1 MSLDAVSICS
11 IVSASRWSVTSSSF
25 SACSSNFLDLK
36 QHSQSY
42 STGSDAATAVQAH
55 FGGLVYT
62 VCTLVCVAV
71 MSSDEF
77 FTLTVQ
83 QASVSSVSLLSV
95 MPRDSFV
102 SAIHWAFSVSS
113 VNSTEHYSSLI
124 FTNCLTWHNAKSEGF
139 SAIPKNFK
147 KSDY

>member
-1 MSLDAVSICS
+1 L
-11 IVSASRWSVTSSSF
+11 SVTWSSF

-42 STGSDAATAVQAH
+42 STGSDASTAVQAH
-55 FGGLVYT
+55 CGGLVYS
-62 VCTLVCVAV
+62 VCTLVCTAV
-71 MSSDEF
+71 VSSDEF

-83 QASVSSVSLLSV
+83 HAFVSSVSLLSV

-124 FTNCLTWHNAKSEGF
+124 FTNCLTRHNAKSDLF

-147 KSDY
+147 KSEY